1 MPSKA
6 DMEAGG
12 NLARVLDS
20 YDSGEPADELSDELR
35 FARSLKST
43 GSELTPTAKWRG
55 TSCAGA
61 DHTFVMQRWTQWL
74 ILPREL
80 CSKGFSPSSRI
91 ALKPASWRVS
101 S

>member
-1 MPSKA
+1 MRAPQVPNA
-6 DMEAGG
+6 CALVEVH
-12 NLARVLDS
+12 R
-20 YDSGEPADELSDELR
+20 LR
-35 FARSLKST
+35 AP
-43 GSELTPTAKWRG
+43 TPTAKWRG

-80 CSKGFSPSSRI
+80 CSKGFAPSSRI
-91 ALKPASWRVS
+91 ALEPASWRVS